1 MKIWLSY
8 VNYVIFKKNEYLATK
23 KSLMPRLRNQWKKAI
38 ERCQDAKKGREGGG
52 KEEQRKRGSK
62 GIREAQKKDR
72 GKQGCEG

>member
-1 MKIWLSY
+1 
-8 VNYVIFKKNEYLATK
+8 
-23 KSLMPRLRNQWKKAI
+23 MPRLRNQWKKAI